1 MTYIN
6 KNKVVLVS
14 GMHRS
19 GTSALMAGV
28 HQVLGVN
35 VENTK
40 EKAAED
46 NLKGFFED
54 TKVTG
59 LNDQILVS
67 IGASWDS
74 LSTPEILDFS
84 DAHFNLYRQEALNI
98 VEEYTKDNYIWGIK
112 DPRLSILMPFWE
124 NVIREF
130 TSDIFRIIA
139 LRHPLEV
146 ALSQKKRHEKF
157 PEYHFCGE
165 DLRYTINLWFLYNIR
180 LLKNLSDDRNL
191 ITSFD
196 RLLDNPAN
204 EIRRIGS
211 LVGVEANSEGLDEYS
226 NSFLEKQMKHHNVD
240 QSEMQPY
247 LAEYGH
253 VFELYNRMKQF
264 ECKDILSKDD
274 AQELLD
280 GMPDDHVLQSWTAPV
295 FGYAHTIKEKLS
307 QTYQDIVT
315 KDSVIADKDRILSE
329 SASVIAEKDQLLAD
343 SKMVIAEKEQ
353 KIVSQQ
359 EAISQKEADMAKK
372 DQLLADAEAVIAKKE
387 LTITAKEE
395 AISQNEADMA
405 KKDRLLADAEA
416 AIAKKELTIT
426 AKEEAISQNEAV
438 MAKKGQ
444 LLADAEVAIAKKE
457 QTIAS
462 QEEAISQKEAVMAKK
477 DRLLADAEVTIAK
490 KELTITAKEEAISQ
504 NKAVIA
510 EKDQALAES
519 ASVIVEKDQT
529 IAAKDI
535 MISEKDQALA
545 QANADLNEL
554 KGESSDKDQQIHGY
568 REELYSVYTS
578 KSWRYTLLMRKAG
591 TLVRRIVSVPHKP
604 YLRTKLKRAYFLL
617 PAFIRNSRLIDS
629 LKNRFKQKETSGS

>member
-372 DQLLADAEAVIAKKE
+372 DQLLADAEAV
-387 LTITAKEE
+387 
-395 AISQNEADMA
+395 
-405 KKDRLLADAEA
+405 
-416 AIAKKELTIT
+416 
-426 AKEEAISQNEAV
+426 KEEAISQNEAV